1 MKPSLYSAAR
11 LNRDRSFDG
20 QFYFAVKTT
29 GIFCRP
35 SCPSPQA
42 KEENVEYFQSLF
54 EALENGYRPC
64 LRCRPDI
71 EIPYDQ
77 QNIDGVLLVQKAVQ
91 MIYDGYLNR
100 RTIKN
105 LADELFIS
113 ERQLRQLF
121 VENLGLPPV
130 KIAKYHKVLFAKKL
144 LLYSTLTLNDII
156 EAAGFGSSRQFNL
169 VFKEIL
175 GVTPSQMRKL
185 GHSYLKKIK
194 NPVLLLPYKQ
204 PFNFEQ
210 MIGFM
215 KMRQLK
221 GIEHITETTYSRTFR
236 TNDASGYFRVSNN
249 KEASALELEI
259 SSEGIIAYMDIY
271 HRVRRMF
278 DLNTDFERIN
288 RQFEGDGLLSK
299 GMIDGHVP
307 RLPIAFNTFEFVIRA
322 ILGQQV
328 SVKAA
333 TTFTGRIV
341 EAGDIRTGEAFPE
354 ELTHFFPTVEEF
366 ESLTLEEVGLT
377 KTRQQTIWNVVH
389 ALKEKVF
396 SLSASQSLEKFH
408 KEFSSI
414 KGIGDWTVHYVAMRG
429 LGMVD
434 SFPAMDLGVL
444 LAIQVGETKPKKK
457 EVLARAEEWQ
467 PYRAYAA
474 LCLWQGLSV
483 END

>member
-1 MKPSLYSAAR
+1 MKQTQYRAAR

-20 QFYFAVKTT
+20 QFFFAVKTT

-42 KEENVEYFQSLF
+42 KEKNVEYFQSLF
-54 EALENGYRPC
+54 DALENGYRPC

-77 QNIDGVLLVQKAVQ
+77 LNVDGVLLVQKALK
-91 MIYDGYLNR
+91 MIYEGFLNR
-100 RTIKN
+100 HSIKE
-105 LADELFIS
+105 LADNLFIS

-121 VENLGLPPV
+121 VDNLGLPPV
-130 KIAKYHKVLFAKKL
+130 KIGKYHKVLFAKKL

-185 GHSYLKKIK
+185 GNVYLKEIK
-194 NPVLLLPYKQ
+194 NPLLLLPYKQ

-210 MIGFM
+210 MINFM
-215 KMRQLK
+215 RMRQLN
-221 GIEHITETTYSRTFR
+221 GVEHITETSYSRTFR
-236 TNDASGYFRVSNN
+236 TNDTSGYFTVRNN

-271 HRVRRMF
+271 QRVRRMF

-288 RQFEGDGLLSK
+288 AQFVEDELLSK

-333 TTFTGRIV
+333 TTFAGRIV
-341 EAGDIRTGEAFPE
+341 EAGSIPTGEDFPE

-366 ESLTLEEVGLT
+366 ETLTLDAVGLT
-377 KTRQQTIWNVVH
+377 KTRQQTIWNVVN
-389 ALKEKVF
+389 ALKNQVF
-396 SLSASQSLEKFH
+396 SLSASQSLEQFH
-408 KEFSSI
+408 KEFSSV

-444 LAIQVGETKPKKK
+444 LAMQEGETKPKKK
-457 EVLARAEEWQ
+457 EVLAKAENWQ

-474 LCLWQGLSV
+474 LCLWQGLSA